1 MNFRS
6 TSVQTSGEKKIEKF
20 FISSK
25 IRPSNFRSGYW
36 CSFYLWLHFMSQNRE
51 KHPLAFFK
59 DKKDATVEFYSTFQP
74 SWLIYIDRYSVINI
88 IFRAKTYNPICR
100 TNRCN
105 LEGCRVWCRWRWI
118 FLDHQRTKWWVQPLE
133 WCCLWSTKWFYT
145 LMRPNCFGKSW
156 RRPGSSFY
164 SSKTIELHWDLER
177 QGKRCR
183 QKCHCL

>member
-1 MNFRS
+1 MNFHFRS
-6 TSVQTSGEKKIEKF
+6 HFRWKKFENF
-20 FISSK
+20 FTSSK
-25 IRPSNFRSGYW
+25 
-36 CSFYLWLHFMSQNRE
+36 NRLQILE
-51 KHPLAFFK
+51 GLLMVIFTYDFILCCKIANTLLPFFK
-59 DKKDATVEFYSTFQP
+59 DKKDATVKFYSTFQP